1 LSRRRKKRQK
11 RYLSIVGARPQFIK
25 LAPLHAALSKAGQH
39 HILHTGQHYDDVMS
53 AQFFRELGLPR
64 PDINLGVRGGG
75 HAVPAGMMLIGLAGA
90 IARVKP
96 DWILV
101 YGDTTSTLAGAL
113 AGAQAGIPVAHIEA
127 GLRSF
132 VKSQPE
138 ERNRVVADHLAT
150 LLFCPTATA
159 VKNLRR
165 EGIQRGVF
173 RVGDPM
179 AEALAWHW
187 RTAGSHALL
196 EPAGEYYFCTM
207 HRAENTD
214 AVERLRRLIVLLD
227 TLDRPVIFPV
237 HPRTAGAFRKAG
249 LWNGLKKLKGVRLF
263 HPFGYLDTLRHIGSA
278 RAVLTDSG
286 GVQREAAWLGVLC
299 LTLRPVTE
307 WVETVE
313 RGQNKLVDLDP
324 QKVALALATR
334 RPARRYPGSPP
345 PVAARIVLHL
355 QGSTGP

>member
-1 LSRRRKKRQK
+1 MSPKRRSRA
-11 RYLSIVGARPQFIK
+11 RYVSIVGARPQFIK
-25 LAPLHAALSKAGQH
+25 LAPLADALSKVGKH
-39 HILHTGQHYDDVMS
+39 FIVHTGQHYDDAMS
-53 AQFFRELGLPR
+53 AQFFRELSLPR
-64 PDINLGVRGGG
+64 PDINLGVKGGG
-75 HAVPAGMMLIGLAGA
+75 HSVPTGKMLIALSGA
-90 IARVKP
+90 IRRLEP

-113 AGAQAGIPVAHIEA
+113 AGAQADVPVAHIEA

-132 VKSQPE
+132 LRQQPE

-150 LLFCPTATA
+150 LLFCPTGTA

-165 EGIQRGVF
+165 EGIQRGVH

-187 RTAGSHALL
+187 EKARLRPLSH
-196 EPAGEYYFCTM
+196 PPDGYYFCTA

-214 AVERLRRLIVLLD
+214 DPARLRRLAELLG

-237 HPRTAGAFRKAG
+237 HPRTARALRNTG
-249 LWNGLKKLKGVRLF
+249 LWNRLRHQKGMHIRA
-263 HPFGYLDTLRHIGSA
+263 PFGYLDTLRHIASA

-286 GVQREAAWLGVLC
+286 GVQREAAWLGTLC

-313 RGQNKLVDLDP
+313 RGQNHLVDLSP
-324 QKVALALATR
+324 QKVALALASR
-334 RPARRYPGSPP
+334 RPPRRRPRAVTPVAQRIVAHLEAARRAG
-345 PVAARIVLHL
+345 
-355 QGSTGP
+355 